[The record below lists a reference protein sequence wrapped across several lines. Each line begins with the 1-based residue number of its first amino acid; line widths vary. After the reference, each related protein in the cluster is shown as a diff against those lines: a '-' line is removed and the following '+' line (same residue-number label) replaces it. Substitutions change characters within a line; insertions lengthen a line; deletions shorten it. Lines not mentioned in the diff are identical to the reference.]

1 MSNHF
6 SADELKF
13 PGDDRRVDLTDV
25 FMFTSADDADKTV
38 LIMDSNPTS
47 AGNALRTEGG
57 ARPQRIH
64 RSLPRR
70 SRWSPSWSRIALSRS
85 ATGTAGS
92 SA

>member
-6 SADELKF
+6 SADKLKF

-57 ARPQRIH
+57 
-64 RSLPRR
+64 
-70 SRWSPSWSRIALSRS
+70 
-85 ATGTAGS
+85 GGDAG
-92 SA
+92 A